1 LLEAANLFCGKVAA
15 SSIASRHLELRM
27 HELHEAP
34 SNKEQASTAKPLDAA
49 HHILIE
55 TARQLGSSLDRGAVF
70 TRLRDSV
77 SVAMRCD
84 GLIVSSFDR
93 AEGLIRC
100 AYAWVNGNLV
110 DPVTLPPLTYQGG
123 SVGMQSRVIHSG
135 KPMMFTNVVEHV
147 RDPQAT
153 YYELDDSGGIRNL
166 RASTPACRSAIM
178 VPLRL
183 EGAVVGVVQVMAD
196 AENVYSAGDL
206 ELLEGISLLLA
217 VALENARLYALA
229 QDEIEERRRTEE
241 TLRETEEHLREA
253 NLRKDEFLATLGH
266 ELRNPLNPIRSAIEL
281 LRRKGTN
288 DADQAWGH
296 DLIDR
301 QVSHLARLIDDL
313 LDVSRI
319 RQGKLELRP
328 RPVDVN
334 EVMARCVESTRPTFE
349 AAAQRIT
356 LKNAEGALYLNAD
369 PVRLAQIFS
378 NLLDNA
384 AKYSGTGGC
393 IEVEVVR
400 QQGDALIAV
409 TDNGAGIAAE
419 HLPRL
424 FDLFYQADR
433 SMGRAQ
439 GGLGIGLTLVK
450 RLVEM
455 HGGSIE
461 AKSEGVGSGSRF
473 EVRMPLFI
481 SDPRQQGLDS
491 LEKRLSRPVHVLI
504 ADDNRDSANSMA
516 RLLRWNGNEVEIA
529 YDGEDALRLAEA
541 KRPEVMLLDIGMPRL
556 DGYQLAERIR
566 AQAWG
571 RRMILIAATGWGQ
584 DEDRRRSLTSGFDAH
599 LVKPVDPEAL
609 FDLIARLTAPV
620 SNS

>member
-1 LLEAANLFCGKVAA
+1 
-15 SSIASRHLELRM
+15 M

-34 SNKEQASTAKPLDAA
+34 SSNEGASTSRPLDAA

-55 TARQLGSSLDRGAVF
+55 TARQLGSSLDRDAVF
-70 TRLRDSV
+70 ARLRDSV

-93 AEGLIRC
+93 AENLIRC

-110 DPVTLPPLTYQGG
+110 EPETLPPVTYRGG
-123 SVGMQSRVIHSG
+123 SFGMQSRVIHTG
-135 KPMMFTNVVEHV
+135 NPMMFTDVVEHV
-147 RDPQAT
+147 RDPQGT
-153 YYELDDSGGIRNL
+153 YYELDDAGGVRNL

-183 EGAVVGVVQVMAD
+183 DGEVVGVVQVMAD
-196 AENVYSAGDL
+196 AESVYSAGDL

-217 VALENARLYALA
+217 VALENARLFALA
-229 QDEIEERRRTEE
+229 QEEIEERRRTEE
-241 TLRETEEHLREA
+241 ALRTIEEHLREA
-253 NLRKDEFLATLGH
+253 NVRKDEFLATLGH
-266 ELRNPLNPIRSAIEL
+266 ELRNPLNPIKSAIEL

-288 DADQAWGH
+288 DPDQEWGH

-301 QVSHLARLIDDL
+301 QVSHLAHLIDDL

-319 RQGKLELRP
+319 SQGKLELRL
-328 RPVDVN
+328 RPIDVN
-334 EVMARCVESTRPTFE
+334 EVVARAIESMRPAVETTAPK
-349 AAAQRIT
+349 IT
-356 LKNAEGALYLNAD
+356 LKHSDRTLYLNAD

-384 AKYSGTGGC
+384 AKYSGTGGR
-393 IEVEVVR
+393 IEVEVMR
-400 QQGDALIAV
+400 QNDEALIAV

-461 AKSEGVGSGSRF
+461 AKSEGLGSGSRF
-473 EVRMPLFI
+473 EVRMPLLT
-481 SDPRQQGLDS
+481 SDPHRERSGS
-491 LEKRLSRPVHVLI
+491 EERRLTRPVRILI

-516 RLLRWNGNEVEIA
+516 RLLRWSGNDVEIA
-529 YDGEDALRLAEA
+529 YDGEDAFHLAEA
-541 KRPEVMLLDIGMPRL
+541 NRPEVLLLDIGMPRL

-566 AQAWG
+566 GQAWG

-599 LVKPVDPEAL
+599 LVKPVDSEAL

-620 SNS
+620 PT

>member
-1 LLEAANLFCGKVAA
+1 
-15 SSIASRHLELRM
+15 M

-34 SNKEQASTAKPLDAA
+34 SSNEGASTSRLDAA

-55 TARQLGSSLDRGAVF
+55 TARQLGSSLDRDAVF
-70 TRLRDSV
+70 ARLRDSV

-93 AEGLIRC
+93 AENLIRC

-110 DPVTLPPLTYQGG
+110 EPETLPPVTYRGG
-123 SVGMQSRVIHSG
+123 SFGMQSRVIHTG
-135 KPMMFTNVVEHV
+135 NPMMFTDVVEHV
-147 RDPQAT
+147 RDPQGT
-153 YYELDDSGGIRNL
+153 YYELDDAGGVRNL

-183 EGAVVGVVQVMAD
+183 DGEVVGVVQVMAD
-196 AENVYSAGDL
+196 AESVYSAGDL

-217 VALENARLYALA
+217 VALENARLFALA
-229 QDEIEERRRTEE
+229 QEEIEERRRTEE
-241 TLRETEEHLREA
+241 ALRIIEEHLREA
-253 NLRKDEFLATLGH
+253 NVRKDEFLATLGH
-266 ELRNPLNPIRSAIEL
+266 ELRNPLNPIKSAIEL

-288 DADQAWGH
+288 DADQEWGH

-301 QVSHLARLIDDL
+301 QVSHLAHLIDDL

-319 RQGKLELRP
+319 SQGKLELRP
-328 RPVDVN
+328 RPIDVN
-334 EVMARCVESTRPTFE
+334 EVVARAIESMRPAVEATAPKL
-349 AAAQRIT
+349 T
-356 LKNAEGALYLNAD
+356 LKPSDGTLYLNAD

-384 AKYSGTGGC
+384 AKYSGTGGR
-393 IEVEVVR
+393 IEVEVMR
-400 QQGDALIAV
+400 QNDEALIAI

-455 HGGSIE
+455 HGGSIL
-461 AKSEGVGSGSRF
+461 AKSEGLGSGSRF
-473 EVRMPLFI
+473 EVRMPLLT
-481 SDPRQQGLDS
+481 SDPHRERSGS
-491 LEKRLSRPVHVLI
+491 EEKRLTRPVRILI

-516 RLLRWNGNEVEIA
+516 RLLRWSGNDVEIA
-529 YDGEDALRLAEA
+529 YDGEDAFHLAEA
-541 KRPEVMLLDIGMPRL
+541 NRPEVLLLDIGMPRL

-566 AQAWG
+566 GQAWG

-599 LVKPVDPEAL
+599 LVKPVDSEAL

-620 SNS
+620 PTS